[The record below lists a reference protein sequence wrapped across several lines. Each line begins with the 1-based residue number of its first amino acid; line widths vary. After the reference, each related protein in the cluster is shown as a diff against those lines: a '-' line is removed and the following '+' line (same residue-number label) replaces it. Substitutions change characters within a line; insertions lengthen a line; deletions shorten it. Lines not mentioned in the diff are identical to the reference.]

1 MTAIAYRDGVMA
13 ADTAEWRGDVIAGH
27 LQKIVRF
34 SDGTLFAAE
43 GDSEYVEGYIK
54 WRMSGGDE
62 PPRADD
68 ADDFF
73 GIAVDCAGVVSW
85 VPRSY
90 KMIRAGEAPY
100 YAGGAAADF
109 LYGAMA
115 AGASAE
121 EAVRLA
127 IEHCA
132 FAAGTVQV
140 ERL

>member
-1 MTAIAYRDGVMA
+1 MA

-27 LQKIVRF
+27 VQKIHRF

-54 WRMSGGDE
+54 WRTEGGEE
-62 PPRADD
+62 PPRADEAD
-68 ADDFF
+68 AFF
-73 GIAVDCAGVVSW
+73 GIAVDREGIVYW

-90 KMIRAGEAPY
+90 KMLIAGHAPY
-100 YAGGAAADF
+100 YAGGAAAEF
-109 LYGAMA
+109 LYGALA
-115 AGASAE
+115 AGATAE